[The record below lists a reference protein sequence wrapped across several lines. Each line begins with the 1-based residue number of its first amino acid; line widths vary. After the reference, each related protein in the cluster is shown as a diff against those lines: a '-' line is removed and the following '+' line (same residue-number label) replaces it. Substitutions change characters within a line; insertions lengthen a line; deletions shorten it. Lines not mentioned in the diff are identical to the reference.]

1 MANSNNQQKK
11 ESIIFSK
18 GTVIA
23 CVVLAV
29 VGFLILTGHSAHL
42 FGILPYLLILAC
54 PLMHIFMHDG
64 HHHEGENDD
73 GKHDHHHMA
82 GKETENKKDD
92 SKKR

>member
-1 MANSNNQQKK
+1 MDNPDNPQKK
-11 ESIIFSK
+11 ESFIFSK

-54 PLMHIFMHDG
+54 PLMHIFMHGG
-64 HHHEGENDD
+64 HHDGGKSDD
-73 GKHDHHHMA
+73 GKHNHHHMTN
-82 GKETENKKDD
+82 KENKNDIK
-92 SKKR
+92 